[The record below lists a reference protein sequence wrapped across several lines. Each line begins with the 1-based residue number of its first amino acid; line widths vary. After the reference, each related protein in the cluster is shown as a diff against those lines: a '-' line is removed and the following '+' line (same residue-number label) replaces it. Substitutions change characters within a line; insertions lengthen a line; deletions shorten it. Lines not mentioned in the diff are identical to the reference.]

1 MVTRTKKKVEIEHSV
16 SPLAGNDDAIS
27 SINNFPLFDIK
38 YLEHKSL
45 RGFIKHPEAFFLKSR
60 YMSFFS
66 NEMPENSKSKQS
78 MAFSFSSKVY
88 RSPGTIIEVSL
99 RTVNETHGILG
110 KVVAS
115 IQNNTGYEV
124 GMLLMNVQDYTKLR
138 YIEQICYIDDNL
150 INYTKIF

>member
-1 MVTRTKKKVEIEHSV
+1 V
-16 SPLAGNDDAIS
+16 GNDDAIS

-38 YLEHKSL
+38 HLEHESL

-66 NEMPENSKSKQS
+66 NEKLENSKSKQS

-99 RTVNETHGILG
+99 RTVNESHGILG

-124 GMLLMNVQDYTKLR
+124 GMLLMNARDYTKLR
-138 YIEQICYIDDNL
+138 YIEQICFIDDKL
-150 INYTKIF
+150 INSLL

>member
-1 MVTRTKKKVEIEHSV
+1 MVTRTKKKVEIEPSV
-16 SPLAGNDDAIS
+16 SLLVGNDDAIS

-38 YLEHKSL
+38 HLEHESL

-66 NEMPENSKSKQS
+66 NEKLENSKSKQS

-99 RTVNETHGILG
+99 RTVNESHAILG

-124 GMLLMNVQDYTKLR
+124 GILLMNARDYTKLR
-138 YIEQICYIDDNL
+138 YIEQICFIDDKL
-150 INYTKIF
+150 INSLL

>member
-1 MVTRTKKKVEIEHSV
+1 MVTRTKKKVEIEPSV
-16 SPLAGNDDAIS
+16 SLLVDSDDAIS

-38 YLEHKSL
+38 YLEHESL

-66 NEMPENSKSKQS
+66 NEKPENSKSKQS

-88 RSPGTIIEVSL
+88 RTPGTIIEVSL
-99 RTVNETHGILG
+99 RTVNESHGILG

-124 GMLLMNVQDYTKLR
+124 GMLLMNARDYTKLR
-138 YIEQICYIDDNL
+138 YIEQICYIDDKL
-150 INYTKIF
+150 INSIL

>member
-1 MVTRTKKKVEIEHSV
+1 MATRTKKKVEIKPSV
-16 SPLAGNDDAIS
+16 SPLAGNGDAIS

-38 YLEHKSL
+38 YLEHESL
-45 RGFIKHPEAFFLKSR
+45 RGFIKHPEAFFLESR
-60 YMSFFS
+60 YMSLFS
-66 NEMPENSKSKQS
+66 NEMPENAKSKQS

-99 RTVNETHGILG
+99 RTVNESHGILG

-124 GMLLMNVQDYTKLR
+124 GILLMNARDYTKLR

-150 INYTKIF
+150 INSIL

>member
-1 MVTRTKKKVEIEHSV
+1 MVTRTKKKVALEPSV
-16 SPLAGNDDAIS
+16 SPLVGNEDAIS

-38 YLEHKSL
+38 YLEHESL

-66 NEMPENSKSKQS
+66 SEKPENSKSKQS

-99 RTVNETHGILG
+99 RTVNESHGILG

-115 IQNNTGYEV
+115 IENNTGYEV
-124 GMLLMNVQDYTKLR
+124 GMLLMNARDYTKLR
-138 YIEQICYIDDNL
+138 YIEQICFIDDKL
-150 INYTKIF
+150 INSLL

>member
-1 MVTRTKKKVEIEHSV
+1 MVTRTKKKVEIGPSV
-16 SPLAGNDDAIS
+16 SLLASNDDAIL

-38 YLEHKSL
+38 HLEHESL

-66 NEMPENSKSKQS
+66 NEKLENSKSKQS

-99 RTVNETHGILG
+99 RTVNESHAILG

-124 GMLLMNVQDYTKLR
+124 GMLLMNVRDYTKLR
-138 YIEQICYIDDNL
+138 YIEQICYIDDKL
-150 INYTKIF
+150 INSIL

>member
-1 MVTRTKKKVEIEHSV
+1 MVTRTKKKVEIEPSV
-16 SPLAGNDDAIS
+16 SLLVDSDDAIS

-38 YLEHKSL
+38 HLEHESL

-66 NEMPENSKSKQS
+66 NEKLENSKSKQS

-99 RTVNETHGILG
+99 RTVNESHGILG

-124 GMLLMNVQDYTKLR
+124 GMLLMNARDYTKLR
-138 YIEQICYIDDNL
+138 YIEQICFIDDKL
-150 INYTKIF
+150 INSLL

>member
-1 MVTRTKKKVEIEHSV
+1 MVTRTKKKVEIEPSV
-16 SPLAGNDDAIS
+16 SLLVDNDDAIS

-38 YLEHKSL
+38 HLEHESL
-45 RGFIKHPEAFFLKSR
+45 RGFIKHPEGFFLKSR

-66 NEMPENSKSKQS
+66 NEKPENSKSKQS

-88 RSPGTIIEVSL
+88 RTPGTIIEVSL
-99 RTVNETHGILG
+99 RTVNESHGILG

-124 GMLLMNVQDYTKLR
+124 GMLLMNARDYTKLR
-138 YIEQICYIDDNL
+138 YIEQICFIDDKL
-150 INYTKIF
+150 INSLL

>member
-1 MVTRTKKKVEIEHSV
+1 MVTRTKKKVEIEPSV
-16 SPLAGNDDAIS
+16 SLLVDNDDAIS

-38 YLEHKSL
+38 HLEHESL

-66 NEMPENSKSKQS
+66 NEKLENSKSKQS

-99 RTVNETHGILG
+99 RTVNESHGILG

-124 GMLLMNVQDYTKLR
+124 GILLMNARDYTKLR
-138 YIEQICYIDDNL
+138 YIEQICFIDDKL
-150 INYTKIF
+150 INSLL

>member
-1 MVTRTKKKVEIEHSV
+1 MVTRTKKKVEIEPSV
-16 SPLAGNDDAIS
+16 SLLVDNDDAIS

-38 YLEHKSL
+38 HLEHESL

-66 NEMPENSKSKQS
+66 NEKPENSKSKQS

-88 RSPGTIIEVSL
+88 RTPGTIIEVSL
-99 RTVNETHGILG
+99 RTVNESHGILG

-124 GMLLMNVQDYTKLR
+124 GMLLMNARDYTKLR
-138 YIEQICYIDDNL
+138 YIEQICFIDDKL
-150 INYTKIF
+150 INSLL

>member
-1 MVTRTKKKVEIEHSV
+1 MVTRTKKKVEIEPSV
-16 SPLAGNDDAIS
+16 SLLVGNDDAIS

-38 YLEHKSL
+38 HLEHESL

-66 NEMPENSKSKQS
+66 NEKLENSKSKQS

-99 RTVNETHGILG
+99 RTVNESHGILG

-124 GMLLMNVQDYTKLR
+124 GIILMNARDYTKLR
-138 YIEQICYIDDNL
+138 YIEQICFIDDKL
-150 INYTKIF
+150 INSLL

>member
-1 MVTRTKKKVEIEHSV
+1 MVTRTKKKVEIEPSV
-16 SPLAGNDDAIS
+16 SPLVGNDDAIS

-38 YLEHKSL
+38 HLEHESL

-66 NEMPENSKSKQS
+66 NEKPENSKSKQS

-88 RSPGTIIEVSL
+88 RTPGTIIEVSL
-99 RTVNETHGILG
+99 RTVNESHGILG

-124 GMLLMNVQDYTKLR
+124 GMLLMNARDYTKLR
-138 YIEQICYIDDNL
+138 YIEQICFIDDKL
-150 INYTKIF
+150 INSLL

>member
-1 MVTRTKKKVEIEHSV
+1 MVTRTKKKVEIEPSV
-16 SPLAGNDDAIS
+16 SLLVGNDDAIS

-38 YLEHKSL
+38 HLEHESL
-45 RGFIKHPEAFFLKSR
+45 RGFIKHPESFFLKSR

-66 NEMPENSKSKQS
+66 NEKPENSKSKQS

-88 RSPGTIIEVSL
+88 RTPGTIIEVSL
-99 RTVNETHGILG
+99 RTVNESHGILG

-124 GMLLMNVQDYTKLR
+124 GMLLMNVRDYTKLR
-138 YIEQICYIDDNL
+138 YIEQICFIDDKL
-150 INYTKIF
+150 INSLL

>member
-1 MVTRTKKKVEIEHSV
+1 MATRTKKKAEIESSV
-16 SPLAGNDDAIS
+16 SLLAGKDNAVL

-38 YLEHKSL
+38 YLEHESL

-66 NEMPENSKSKQS
+66 NEKPENSKSKQS

-99 RTVNETHGILG
+99 RTVNESHGILG

-124 GMLLMNVQDYTKLR
+124 GMLLMNSRDYTKLR
-138 YIEQICYIDDNL
+138 YIEQICFIDDKL
-150 INYTKIF
+150 INSLL

>member
-1 MVTRTKKKVEIEHSV
+1 MVTRTKKKVEIEPSV
-16 SPLAGNDDAIS
+16 SLLVDNDDAIS

-38 YLEHKSL
+38 HLEHESL

-66 NEMPENSKSKQS
+66 NEKLENSKSKQS

-88 RSPGTIIEVSL
+88 RTPGTIIEVSL
-99 RTVNETHGILG
+99 RTVNESHGILG

-124 GMLLMNVQDYTKLR
+124 GILLMNARDYTKLR
-138 YIEQICYIDDNL
+138 YIEQICFIDDKL
-150 INYTKIF
+150 INSLL

>member
-1 MVTRTKKKVEIEHSV
+1 MVTRTKKKVEIEPSG
-16 SPLAGNDDAIS
+16 SPLVGNDDAIS

-99 RTVNETHGILG
+99 RTVNESHGILG

-115 IQNNTGYEV
+115 IENNTGYEV
-124 GMLLMNVQDYTKLR
+124 GMLLMNARDYTKLR
-138 YIEQICYIDDNL
+138 YIEQICFIDDKL
-150 INYTKIF
+150 INSLL

>member
-1 MVTRTKKKVEIEHSV
+1 MVTRTKKKVEIEPSV
-16 SPLAGNDDAIS
+16 SLLADSDDAIS

-38 YLEHKSL
+38 HLEHESL

-66 NEMPENSKSKQS
+66 NETLENSKSKQS

-99 RTVNETHGILG
+99 RTVNESHGILG

-124 GMLLMNVQDYTKLR
+124 GIILMNARDYTKLR
-138 YIEQICYIDDNL
+138 YIEQICFIDDKL
-150 INYTKIF
+150 INSLL

>member
-1 MVTRTKKKVEIEHSV
+1 MVTRTKKKVEIEPSV
-16 SPLAGNDDAIS
+16 SLLVDNDDAIS

-38 YLEHKSL
+38 HLEHESL

-99 RTVNETHGILG
+99 RTVNESHGILG

-124 GMLLMNVQDYTKLR
+124 GMLLMNARDYTKLR
-138 YIEQICYIDDNL
+138 YIEQICFIDDKL
-150 INYTKIF
+150 INSLL

>member
-1 MVTRTKKKVEIEHSV
+1 MVTRTKKKVEIEPSV
-16 SPLAGNDDAIS
+16 SLLVDNDDAIS

-38 YLEHKSL
+38 HLEHESL

-66 NEMPENSKSKQS
+66 NEKPENSKSKQS

-88 RSPGTIIEVSL
+88 RTPGTIIEVSL
-99 RTVNETHGILG
+99 RTVNESHGILG

-124 GMLLMNVQDYTKLR
+124 GILLMNARDYTKLR
-138 YIEQICYIDDNL
+138 YIEQICFIDDKL
-150 INYTKIF
+150 INSLL

>member
-1 MVTRTKKKVEIEHSV
+1 MVTRTKKKVEIEPSV
-16 SPLAGNDDAIS
+16 SLLVGNDDAIS

-38 YLEHKSL
+38 HLEHESL

-66 NEMPENSKSKQS
+66 NEKPENSKSKQS

-88 RSPGTIIEVSL
+88 RTPGTIIEVSL
-99 RTVNETHGILG
+99 RTVNESHGILG

-124 GMLLMNVQDYTKLR
+124 GMLLMNARDYTKLR
-138 YIEQICYIDDNL
+138 YIEQICFIDDKL
-150 INYTKIF
+150 INSLL